1 MRPAAALV
9 PAVVPAVVTA
19 LALLLAGCTA
29 ELPRDSAG
37 QVTAAAT
44 TDAFSI
50 KVGDCV
56 GKVDGDST
64 NALPLVPCAQAHFWE
79 AYASTTLTGEAF
91 PGNAEVKD
99 ASDKACTAAFA
110 GFVGIKAGDSKY
122 ERTFLSPTRD
132 TWTQAG
138 DREVVCLVGSSS
150 GGITGSLKGVAK

>member
-1 MRPAAALV
+1 MTGRVSLAL
-9 PAVVPAVVTA
+9 AV
-19 LALLLAGCTA
+19 ALLLAGCGA
-29 ELPRDSAG
+29 GVPRDSTG

-64 NALPLVPCAQAHFWE
+64 DKLPLLPCAEKHSWE
-79 AYASTTLTGEAF
+79 AFAANDLTGTDF

-99 ASDKACTAAFA
+99 QAEKACGVAFEDFIGIAAE
-110 GFVGIKAGDSKY
+110 DSRY
-122 ERTFLSPTRD
+122 EVTFLTPTRE

-138 DREVVCLVGSSS
+138 DREVVCLVGTSS
-150 GGITGSLKGVAK
+150 GGITGSLRGIAK